1 MVNED
6 RSCHGHRMCLQTAGY
21 ANLGVFAKFRYHT
34 RTRGAREALKRLISK
49 ILRKLGVS
57 RILHRTSQSSVKA
70 EQRALRR
77 DEEVLD
83 LQPGETIEVKSET
96 EILATLDA
104 SGKYK
109 GLLWMPSMSRFCGK
123 RYQVFKRLNII
134 LLESTLE
141 FKKVRHTVLLEG
153 VLCDGN
159 GFYGCDRSCFHYW
172 REAWL
177 RRVSPDGT
185 LASHAETSRPI

>member
-6 RSCHGHRMCLQTAGY
+6 KSCHGHVMCLKTAGQ
-21 ANLGVFAKFRYHT
+21 ADLGVLAKFLYHA
-34 RTRGAREALKRLISK
+34 RTKGTGKASKLLIFK
-49 ILRKLGVS
+49 ILRKLGVGW
-57 RILHRTSQSSVKA
+57 ILPRTSPSSGEVA
-70 EQRALRR
+70 QPALRR

-83 LQPGETIEVKSET
+83 LQPGETVEVKSET

-109 GLLWMPSMSRFCGK
+109 GLFWMPSMSRFCGK
-123 RYQVFKRLNII
+123 RYRVFKRLNVI

-185 LASHAETSRPI
+185 LAPHTETSRPI